1 MYVLQTQVRCGW
13 GEMSCLS
20 ETLTENLHLYKK
32 CMEDFSFKMPRTSG
46 MQCNHCYGSEQGLV
60 PRKTIL
66 DKNGWSMTLLRAK
79 AKRNARFS
87 CYSLR
92 LCTKPEGTPPPIALH
107 LYLCGKSG
115 ENERKIIK
123 GVSDLKHAHH
133 ASPPAVSASLPSL
146 QPPACAPI
154 LRLQVENMGLSPGS
168 PALGGL
174 AIWLHFAS
182 SPPLSDGAVGAVC
195 LVGLLERVRNACQV
209 LSPGASAT

>member
-1 MYVLQTQVRCGW
+1 MAGVW
-13 GEMSCLS
+13 
-20 ETLTENLHLYKK
+20 
-32 CMEDFSFKMPRTSG
+32 
-46 MQCNHCYGSEQGLV
+46 HCYEQKQREMQDFLVIVWGSARSQKV
-60 PRKTIL
+60 P
-66 DKNGWSMTLLRAK
+66 
-79 AKRNARFS
+79 
-87 CYSLR
+87 
-92 LCTKPEGTPPPIALH
+92 PPPIALH

-123 GVSDLKHAHH
+123 GVSDLKRAHH